1 MTETQWWGAQLQADK
16 AKKTDK
22 TRTLRP
28 DLDSYFTTRKGFKSA
43 EPITIRL
50 RGVFVDK
57 CYELFH
63 RGKNDL
69 LIMTKSQ
76 FKGEPAVQRLHF
88 MKKNVEDDWTGYFF
102 NDIILS
108 IRDFTAKKTRLD
120 LTIQVYE
127 INTFDKEMI
136 NTLLGLSQN
145 IAIAF
150 PILLPYVAIGKK
162 SMETLITNLENFNL
176 HTKIIDESIMLE
188 IYDEGIG
195 HNLLQPGYFVCFQKD
210 LDSSTQLSLAHNQRV
225 MIRATRKEEE
235 EKVEEQQKEKQKGVK
250 EGEQVEKGEETEEK
264 VEEQQKE
271 NQEGDEGKESKREVE
286 RDQEEKQ
293 ENEVLFKECSYA
305 VFEIERQFHGD
316 RAWEV
321 NQKLAKLM
329 SEVDRSKKNQT
340 ASIEFLRDTL
350 DCYDKF
356 RKLNRLR
363 GLLDKKSLTAVEQE
377 LLEDLKK
384 DEDLKPFVKLFR
396 Q

>member
-1 MTETQWWGAQLQADK
+1 MTETQWWGAPLKADG
-16 AKKTDK
+16 
-22 TRTLRP
+22 TRKLRP

-57 CYELFH
+57 CYELLH

-88 MKKNVEDDWTGYFF
+88 MQKNVDDKWNGYFF

-127 INTFDKEMI
+127 INTVDKEMI

-145 IAIAF
+145 IAVAF
-150 PILLPYVAIGKK
+150 PILLPYVALGKK
-162 SMETLITNLENFNL
+162 SLQTLIDNLEKFNL
-176 HTKIIDESIMLE
+176 HTKIIHESIMLE
-188 IYDEGIG
+188 VRDEGIG
-195 HNLLQPGYFVCFQKD
+195 HNLLQPGYFVCFQNE
-210 LDSSTQLSLAHNQRV
+210 LSSSARLSLAHNQRV
-225 MIRATRKEEE
+225 MKQETREEGVKKGEGEEGNGEEKGDEAKVAKEEE
-235 EKVEEQQKEKQKGVK
+235 CGEK
-250 EGEQVEKGEETEEK
+250 
-264 VEEQQKE
+264 
-271 NQEGDEGKESKREVE
+271 
-286 RDQEEKQ
+286 
-293 ENEVLFKECSYA
+293 EVLFEDCSYA

-340 ASIEFLRDTL
+340 TSIEFLRDTL

-363 GLLDKKSLTAVEQE
+363 GLLEKDTLTEVEKD

-384 DEDLKPFVKLFR
+384 DDDLKPFVKLFK
-396 Q
+396 

>member
-235 EKVEEQQKEKQKGVK
+235 EKVEEQQKE
-250 EGEQVEKGEETEEK
+250 
-264 VEEQQKE
+264 